1 MLVACDAAILIEWQ
15 EYQLLGIGAW
25 CFIFGFIAIVF
36 KLISSTNLS
45 REMWASCCSAGW
57 RAWLTVE
64 KPFAASILQPMSPYH
79 SRDHHL
85 RRYAS
90 RVARPLSRLAPARP
104 RKTESSSHSTYSTT
118 RCIAHTH
125 RAEKA
130 AANFMISIRLPSFA
144 ILQIWLNTPT
154 NAVVYIVLNFLV
166 VPFGTNL
173 DLQGN
178 AISH

>member
-64 KPFAASILQPMSPYH
+64 KPFAASILQPMS
-79 SRDHHL
+79 
-85 RRYAS
+85 
-90 RVARPLSRLAPARP
+90 
-104 RKTESSSHSTYSTT
+104 